1 MTDISTAVPMTNIA
15 TVVNDYI
22 ATWNERDPERR
33 RTLVAQTFADD
44 ASYIDAHRAGDGRE
58 GIDAMIAAAQEQF
71 PGHRIELTFGPD
83 AHNDRV
89 RFAWQLIGPGGAVGG
104 GTDFAV
110 VAADGRLGS
119 VTGFSDPGA

>member
-1 MTDISTAVPMTNIA
+1 MTDIA

-33 RTLVAQTFADD
+33 RALVAQTFAPE
-44 ASYIDAHRAGDGRE
+44 ASYLDPHRAGDGTE
-58 GIDAMIAAAQEQF
+58 GIDAMIAAAQEHF

-89 RFAWQLIGPGGAVGG
+89 RFAWQLRGPEGAVVG
-104 GTDFAV
+104 GTDFAT

-119 VTGFSDPGA
+119 VTGFSEPAAA